1 MTLLPNSLPSTTQST
16 PDQYS
21 HQLSTPSSI
30 CLTGVM
36 FSEGTLDVTRSLDY
50 HPTTGSSGD
59 PVMEG
64 EQQQHS
70 RVVGTI
76 RYRVFRPRQM
86 KMLPSP
92 LVVLHGGPG
101 VPSNYLM
108 TLVNVITDR
117 TVIFYD
123 QLGCGRSSRVM
134 EKEAYSVQI
143 FCG

>member
-1 MTLLPNSLPSTTQST
+1 
-16 PDQYS
+16 
-21 HQLSTPSSI
+21 
-30 CLTGVM
+30 M
-36 FSEGTLDVTRSLDY
+36 FSEGTLDVTRSLDDDL
-50 HPTTGSSGD
+50 SSTVSKDD
-59 PVMEG
+59 PVTEG
-64 EQQQHS
+64 EQEQHQQHR

-108 TLVNVITDR
+108 SLVNVITDR

-134 EKEAYSVQI
+134 EKEAYSLQYCVDDLRALLKHWDLHSLS
-143 FCG
+143 FVWTFLWRDFGL